1 MSKKLFISLALLTGA
16 VLSLGAQSFQEG
28 FFLRDS
34 RMSYRYNPALAPE
47 NDFIGAG
54 RLLVQDYR
62 DYGLS
67 TFVYPQ
73 NDGTLATFL
82 YPSVSAQE
90 FGSRI
95 RPDNYILKTLD
106 YNVIAYG
113 LRRGAAMHTL
123 EFNLRGSLGISL
135 PGEPF
140 QLLKNGTSVSDLQL
154 GHLRGEVDLYLE
166 LAYGYSR
173 RITDNLSLGGRVK
186 LLAGMYAV
194 DYNATRLQLTM
205 NEQHCQAE
213 IEAQLNFT
221 DKLIKFSAG
230 NDGYLDWGT
239 LVWKGLGNTPSGGG
253 LAADLGISYEPV
265 EGLELSASVLDLGG
279 ILWYYGNAASSS
291 GDVDFTGF
299 QDLTYEQ
306 MNMDGI
312 MAQFSQLKDD
322 ALNSL
327 KLSPSTHKWTWK
339 GVPFSANAAVKYAL
353 PFYDRL
359 SLGITG
365 NYTSYQWMPYWETRF
380 GAGLQPL
387 EWLDMTASLGTGA
400 FGMVWGVGGSI
411 RVHSFHFTVG
421 LANGFGGT
429 APESR
434 RPIKANNKTFSFGIV
449 YEL

>member
-1 MSKKLFISLALLTGA
+1 MSKKLFISLALLAGA
-16 VLSLGAQSFQEG
+16 TVSLSAQSFQEG

-47 NDFIGAG
+47 NGFIGAG
-54 RLLVQDYR
+54 RLLTQDYR
-62 DYGLS
+62 SYGLS
-67 TFVYPQ
+67 TFIYPQ
-73 NDGTLATFL
+73 EDGKLATFL
-82 YPSVSAQE
+82 HPSVSADE

-95 RPDNYILKTLD
+95 QPDNYILKTLD
-106 YNVIAYG
+106 YNVLAYG
-113 LRRGAAMHTL
+113 LRRGAAMHTFEL
-123 EFNLRGSLGISL
+123 NLRGSLGISL

-140 QLLKNGTSVSDLQL
+140 QLLKNGTTVSDLQL

-173 RITDNLSLGGRVK
+173 RISDNLSVGGRVK

-194 DYNATRLQLTM
+194 DYNATHLQLTM
-205 NEQHCQAE
+205 DEQHIQAN
-213 IEAQLNFT
+213 IQAQLNLT

-239 LVWKGLGNTPSGGG
+239 FVWKGLGNIPSGGG
-253 LAADLGISYEPV
+253 VAMDLGISYMPV
-265 EGLELSASVLDLGG
+265 DGLELSASVLDLGG
-279 ILWYYGNAASSS
+279 ILWYYGNAAASS

-299 QDLTYEQ
+299 QDLTYDQ

-312 MAQFSQLKDD
+312 TAQFSQLKDD
-322 ALNSL
+322 ALHSL
-327 KLSPSTHKWTWK
+327 KLIPSKSKWAWK

-365 NYTSYQWMPYWETRF
+365 NYASYQWMPYWETRF

-387 EWLDMTASLGTGA
+387 DWLEMTANLGTGA
-400 FGMVWGVGGSI
+400 FGMVWGLAGSV
-411 RVHSFHFTVG
+411 RVHPFHFTVG
-421 LANGFGGT
+421 LGNGFGGIT
-429 APESR
+429 PESR